1 MQENEELNY
10 KQALKE
16 QFFKNEDK
24 MFTKKAK
31 FISYTCKDTTA
42 ILSSIASN
50 GRFAQIRKRYK
61 VTIFL
66 SKILLKS
73 QFNFVLYAFY
83 RNDILYIATANHIG
97 QSELNMQKLSIIA
110 YCKKSIDY
118 ANIIKVNIFRDEKK
132 IQKEKKKEV
141 QRYPERSYG
150 IFENHLSNKKL
161 YNIAQRIKNNISK
174 NKK

>member
-1 MQENEELNY
+1 MNEDSISY

-24 MFTKKAK
+24 LFTKKPK
-31 FISYTCKDTTA
+31 FISYNCKDTTA

-50 GRFAQIRKRYK
+50 NRFGEIRKRYK

-97 QSELNMQKLSIIA
+97 QSELNMQKLTIIS

-118 ANIIKVNIFRDEKK
+118 KNIKDVKIFRDEKK
-132 IQKEKKKEV
+132 QEKQKEHIIP
-141 QRYPERSYG
+141 RYKERSYG
-150 IFENHLSNKKL
+150 IFENHLTNKKL
-161 YNIAQRIKNNISK
+161 YNIAQRIKDKIHELN
-174 NKK
+174 

>member
-1 MQENEELNY
+1 MSEDNY

-16 QFFKNEDK
+16 QFFKNDEK
-24 MFTKKAK
+24 LFTKKPK

-42 ILSSIASN
+42 ILSSIASKS
-50 GRFAQIRKRYK
+50 GFSEIRKRYK
-61 VTIFL
+61 VTVFL

-97 QSELNMQKLSIIA
+97 QSELNLQKLNIIS
-110 YCKKSIDY
+110 YCKKTKDY
-118 ANIIKVNIFRDEKK
+118 ANIKQVNIFRDEKN
-132 IQKEKKKEV
+132 IEKEKEKTV

-161 YNIAQRIKNNISK
+161 YNIAQRIKEQIRK
-174 NKK
+174 HNK

>member
-1 MQENEELNY
+1 MSEDNY

-24 MFTKKAK
+24 LFSKKPK

-42 ILSSIASN
+42 ILSSIASKGN
-50 GRFAQIRKRYK
+50 FSEIRKRYK

-97 QSELNMQKLSIIA
+97 QSELNMQKLTIIS
-110 YCKKSIDY
+110 YCKRSIDY
-118 ANIIKVNIFRDEKK
+118 ANIKQVNIFRDEKK
-132 IQKEKKKEV
+132 IVKEKTKEI
-141 QRYPERSYG
+141 QRYQEQSHG
-150 IFENHLSNKKL
+150 IFDNHLTNKKL
-161 YNIAQRIKNNISK
+161 YNIAQRIKLKIQELK
-174 NKK
+174 

>member
-1 MQENEELNY
+1 MKEDNNY

-16 QFFKNEDK
+16 QFFKGQDK
-24 MFTKKAK
+24 LFTKKAK
-31 FISYTCKDTTA
+31 FISYTCKDSTS
-42 ILSSIASN
+42 ILSSIASKK
-50 GRFAQIRKRYK
+50 GFSEIRQRYK

-73 QFNFVLYAFY
+73 QFNWVLYAFY

-97 QSELNMQKLSIIA
+97 QSELNMQKLNIIS
-110 YCKKSIDY
+110 YCKKSRDY
-118 ANIIKVNIFRDEKK
+118 KNIQKVNIFRDEKK
-132 IQKEKKKEV
+132 QVKEKQKLV

-161 YNIAQRIKNNISK
+161 YNIAQRIKENI
-174 NKK
+174 KKT

>member
-1 MQENEELNY
+1 MKDDIASY

-24 MFTKKAK
+24 LFTKKPK
-31 FISYTCKDTTA
+31 FISYTCKDTTG

-50 GRFAQIRKRYK
+50 SRFSEIRKRYK
-61 VTIFL
+61 VTVFL
-66 SKILLKS
+66 YKILLKS

-97 QSELNMQKLSIIA
+97 QSELNMQKLTIIS

-118 ANIIKVNIFRDEKK
+118 KNIKDVKIFRDEHKLQKKEKRK
-132 IQKEKKKEV
+132 IQ
-141 QRYPERSYG
+141 RYKERSYG
-150 IFENHLSNKKL
+150 IFDNYLTNKKL
-161 YNIAQRIKNNISK
+161 YNIAQRIKEKIKLLNN
-174 NKK
+174 